1 MKLNRVN
8 NKKRRLLLSVS
19 GHWGDAKAVTLD
31 CLVDV
36 K

>member
-19 GHWGDAKAVTLD
+19 GPCGGAKAVTLD